1 MLIHVET
8 LANHTQLLCIKLS
21 PGIFL
26 SGKDMRIAV
35 LDYYTKKRLIFGM
48 DEANK
53 AS

>member
-8 LANHTQLLCIKLS
+8 LANHTQLCIKLS

-35 LDYYTKKRLIFGM
+35 LDYDTKKKLIFGM